1 MLCIDFVGVAAGS
14 VGNAIRPSETTM
26 PNNVSRRTFIGTA
39 VAGAALLSPAV
50 RAQGTWP
57 NKPIRIVVPYTA
69 GGFTDQM
76 ARLLQVGLQKALG
89 QPIIIDN
96 KPGANSLIG
105 VDNLAKSA
113 ADGYTFGVVIPAFS
127 ANTTLYTK
135 LPYNPK
141 KDLVGVSLM
150 GVSPLVAAVANNAPF
165 KTTQELITYAK
176 AHPGKVAFGSSGS
189 GSSAHLT
196 TELMKLLTKTDM
208 IHVPYQ
214 GAAPA
219 LTDLMG
225 GQIPLFLDPPPN
237 LIQPAKAGRIRLIG
251 VASEKRLAV
260 LPDVPTFAEQGIPD
274 LLGST
279 WAAMIAPAGVPREI
293 VQRMSAEVARIIRSP
308 EISQRMAQTMG
319 TFAEGST
326 PEECDRFIAAET
338 AKWGRVIR
346 DAKVTLD

>member
-1 MLCIDFVGVAAGS
+1 M
-14 VGNAIRPSETTM
+14 PST
-26 PNNVSRRTFIGTA
+26 SRRGFLQSTA
-39 VAGAALLSPAV
+39 TAAAAAATAAATTVLAPSAWAQSP
-50 RAQGTWP
+50 WP
-57 NKPIRIVVPYTA
+57 SKPIRIIVPYTA

-89 QPIIIDN
+89 QPVIVEN
-96 KPGANSLIG
+96 KPGANSIIG
-105 VDNLAKSA
+105 VDQIAKA
-113 ADGYTFGVVIPAFS
+113 APDGHTFGVVIAAYA
-127 ANTTLYTK
+127 ANTTLYPK

-150 GVSPLVAAVANNAPF
+150 GVSPLVAAVAMNAPF
-165 KTTQELITYAK
+165 KTTPELIAYAK
-176 AHPGKVAFGSSGS
+176 ANPGKVGFGSSGS

-208 IHVPYQ
+208 VHVPYK

-219 LTDLMG
+219 LADLMG

-251 VASEKRLAV
+251 VASDKRLAA
-260 LPDVPTFAEQGIPD
+260 LPDVPTFVEQGYD
-274 LLGST
+274 GLLGST

-293 VQRMSAEVARIIRSP
+293 VQRMSAEVSRIIRSA
-308 EISQRMAQTMG
+308 EVSQRLEQVMG

-338 AKWGRVIR
+338 EKWGRVIR
-346 DAKVTLD
+346 EAKVTVD

>member
-1 MLCIDFVGVAAGS
+1 M
-14 VGNAIRPSETTM
+14 PTTL
-26 PNNVSRRTFIGTA
+26 SRRGFIGAAAATA
-39 VAGAALLSPAV
+39 AATLAPLAQ
-50 RAQGTWP
+50 AQGAWP
-57 NKPIRIVVPYTA
+57 SKPIRVIVPYTA

-76 ARLLQVGLQKALG
+76 ARLLQAGLQKALG
-89 QPIIIDN
+89 QPIIVEN
-96 KPGANSLIG
+96 KPGANSIIG
-105 VDNLAKSA
+105 VDQIAKSA
-113 ADGYTFGVVIPAFS
+113 PDGYTFGVVIAAYA
-127 ANTTLYTK
+127 ANTTLYPK

-150 GVSPLVAAVANNAPF
+150 GVSPLVAAVAMNAPF
-165 KTTQELITYAK
+165 KTTAELIAYAK
-176 AHPGKVAFGSSGS
+176 ANPGKVGFGSSGN

-208 IHVPYQ
+208 THVPYK

-219 LTDLMG
+219 LSDLMG

-237 LIQPAKAGRIRLIG
+237 LIQPARAGRIRLIG
-251 VASEKRLAV
+251 VASDKRLAA
-260 LPDVPTFAEQGIPD
+260 LPDVPTFAEQGIPE
-274 LLGST
+274 LMGST

-308 EISQRMAQTMG
+308 EVTQRLEQTMG

-338 AKWGRVIR
+338 AKWGKVIR
-346 DAKVTLD
+346 EARVTVD